1 MSQGTKVCALF
12 LKEVE
17 IYTTELKKRVLPDE
31 QRGPESTSRGRE
43 AQQKLFV
50 SSSVAGKG
58 KASLG
63 AKRSRLNYGL
73 GQKQEGGGGF
83 EKRPISKKQHPSK
96 KQIGKTSLLGV
107 GEKGEQ
113 INFSKLGR

>member
-43 AQQKLFV
+43 A
-50 SSSVAGKG
+50 
-58 KASLG
+58 
-63 AKRSRLNYGL
+63 
-73 GQKQEGGGGF
+73 
-83 EKRPISKKQHPSK
+83 
-96 KQIGKTSLLGV
+96 
-107 GEKGEQ
+107 
-113 INFSKLGR
+113 